1 MRQKYLTKNA
11 ISHKAQTI
19 NKILFYNEV
28 YFIKM
33 QYLPQL
39 VPVAVTVEHNSPVS
53 VIFHLHL
60 EHTDCSKII
69 LIQPITKIIYMHTQK
84 SVDIFC

>member
-1 MRQKYLTKNA
+1 MRHKHLIKNTL
-11 ISHKAQTI
+11 SHQAQTF

-60 EHTDCSKII
+60 ENTACFRI
-69 LIQPITKIIYMHTQK
+69 
-84 SVDIFC
+84 